1 MEILARRQLWAPNV
15 WAAVEV
21 CDLRVCLG
29 RAAPLAPPAALFDAI
44 DRALPERAGLFGPF
58 RPTAASG
65 QAAFRDGPRLLAE
78 LALTLQSIARGPA
91 PRFHRVLDT
100 CDPRVFRVAIEA
112 RDPVL
117 VVDCLEAA
125 LALLAA
131 APDPA
136 ALDAALEGLRERLV
150 DRADQVCLGPSTTL
164 IVRAAE
170 ARGIPWRR
178 LGDLSLVQF
187 GHGVHQR
194 RIWTAE
200 TDHTPAIAEAISRNK
215 QLTKRLLA
223 AAGVPV
229 PAGSLARS
237 AREAGDAADRIGYPV
252 VVKPLDGNH
261 GRGVFLNLTGRDEVE
276 RAFAIALAE
285 AREGSPVIVERFVT
299 GLEHRLLVVGG
310 RLVAAAKG
318 EQLFV
323 TGDGRATVAE
333 LIESQI
339 NSDARRGRS
348 ETLPN
353 KTVELDSTVLAE
365 LGHSGVAPE
374 TVLAEGRRVLVKRI
388 GSHGPDVTDLVH
400 PEIAAAAV
408 RAART
413 VGLDIAGID
422 LVADDISR
430 PLSAQSACICEV
442 NAGPQLLVHA
452 HPESGPGRPVGEEIA
467 AMLFASHDSGRVPI
481 LAILADD
488 AAALARGVGERLV
501 ARGLTPAVCTS
512 AGRWTGGWPCGDGPH
527 TAAAIA
533 RDALV
538 SPEIDAAVFELDWRS
553 VLASGLPADRIDV
566 LVLGR
571 IQGGAESD
579 PATAAV
585 DTPLAVA
592 EALLAAVPPAG
603 SILLDGPP
611 ADIAARASRRARARP
626 PGGPEALAEAL
637 AEWLAA
643 SGSDPVIAAI
653 PLHEPADADSDRRRR

>member
-1 MEILARRQLWAPNV
+1 MQVLARRHLWAPNV
-15 WAAVEV
+15 WAGVEV
-21 CDLRVCLG
+21 CDARVSV
-29 RAAPLAPPAALFDAI
+29 RRNDPSAPLANILTAI
-44 DRALPERAGLFGPF
+44 DRAIPERASLFGPF

-65 QAAFRDGPRLLAE
+65 QTAFRDGPRLLAE
-78 LALTLQSIARGPA
+78 VALALQSIARGPA
-91 PRFHRVLDT
+91 ARFHRVLDT

-131 APDPA
+131 APDSA
-136 ALDAALEGLRERLV
+136 ALEAALEGLRGRLV
-150 DRADQVCLGPSTTL
+150 DRADEVCLGPSTTL

-178 LGDLSLVQF
+178 LSDLSLVQF
-187 GHGVHQR
+187 GHGMHQR

-200 TDHTPAIAEAISRNK
+200 TDDTPAIAEAISRNK

-229 PAGSLARS
+229 PAGALARS

-261 GRGVFLNLTGRDEVE
+261 GRGVFLNVTGRDEVE
-276 RAFAIALAE
+276 RAFGIALAE

-318 EQLFV
+318 EHLFV
-323 TGDGRATVAE
+323 VGDGRGTVAE

-353 KTVELDSTVLAE
+353 KSVEIDSTVLAE
-365 LGHSGVAPE
+365 LGHAGVTPD

-388 GSHGPDVTDLVH
+388 GSHGPDVTDVVH

-422 LVADDISR
+422 LVADDITR
-430 PLSAQSACICEV
+430 PLCEQSACICEV

-452 HPESGPGRPVGEEIA
+452 NPESGPGRPVGEEIA
-467 AMLFASHDSGRVPI
+467 AMLFATHDTGRVPI

-488 AAALARGVGERLV
+488 DAALARSVGD
-501 ARGLTPAVCTS
+501 GLIALGRSPAVCTS
-512 AGRWTGGWPCGDGPH
+512 AGRWMGEWKCGDGPH
-527 TAAAIA
+527 TTSAAA
-533 RDALV
+533 RDTLV
-538 SPEIDAAVFELDWRS
+538 SPEIDAAIFELDWRS
-553 VLASGLPADRIDV
+553 LLTSGLPVDRIDV
-566 LVLGR
+566 LVLGG
-571 IQGGAESD
+571 IHGGPDSD

-592 EALLAAVPPAG
+592 EALLAAVPPGG
-603 SILLDGPP
+603 SIFLDAPP
-611 ADIAARASRRARARP
+611 ADIAARASRRAKPRP
-626 PGGPEALAEAL
+626 A
-637 AEWLAA
+637 
-643 SGSDPVIAAI
+643 GS
-653 PLHEPADADSDRRRR
+653 LADAILALMHTS